1 MNGVLPENLAFRIRD
16 NGNAGFANFNAA
28 SLLDLA
34 AAPANDEKATSQAIA
49 RSLKPYDGKVS
60 PLAPVSIEGVK

>member
-1 MNGVLPENLAFRIRD
+1 LAIRIRD

-28 SLLDLA
+28 SLLDPA
-34 AAPANDEKATSQAIA
+34 AAPASDEKATKPAIA
-49 RSLKPYDGKVS
+49 RSLKPYDGKLS